1 MELDELS
8 KLGVWQMAD
17 YSSHL
22 DQLAVF
28 AQ

>member
-8 KLGVWQMAD
+8 KLEAWQIAD